1 MATEANPFYP
11 FISSI
16 LRPQKYNTLKKP
28 YSFRSI
34 QISVFRSPSQDP
46 EVFELDEENFY
57 TFYTVDELALRIYEL
72 TDFNDAFHPKYQC
85 LLVPTDDGRY
95 THLQYLFNREKSF
108 LKSPFDT
115 LREGS
120 KTSLFVNLEGQTQD
134 VAIASRRNCLVE
146 STLFPSQDEDT
157 LQVHCYLYSDM
168 LGLYTGDR
176 PVSYQDWFA
185 VFKVYFPELE
195 SDDDGELSES
205 EQTYLKTWYE
215 RFSSKDTI
223 VKQLDYLLQENESM
237 VGPGNSAGGDA
248 VRLNNFKNL
257 RLGWLRPLSHVN
269 HLKYK
274 SFRLDTLFYNF
285 SVSEEVPYMR
295 LYPRNSTPISKIH
308 VKGPLNEP
316 ALETPEILLD
326 WAKDQTPKPN
336 EDVLVAKILLR
347 KGSGVL
353 FPLYA
358 TFTIFQDGSAF
369 FHVQPPKDVRVLTTS
384 VDLRDLADTLF
395 RTVKAI
401 PKLEP
406 LSSTDT
412 ETRPAILYR
421 AEDLQLLDA
430 YAVLEYNGTTES
442 PPLTKAFL
450 RQILPYYR
458 AFFQI
463 TSSPIKEQN
472 PLVFLRYKT
481 VNNFSTPAR
490 DFQFL
495 YRVAQLQKLE
505 GVIDYK
511 AMVPYYLQEFDVS
524 EEIAKQRIGQFIEV
538 KDNLQPIE
546 TETSLKYEQV
556 ENPGIDINL
565 FGRQHPYYTFHIY
578 RVDSLET
585 LQRIKTILSLLV
597 NIKPDQL
604 SGLADSANE
613 LAEEYEGDQEDADS
627 VAGLQTAQGMATE
640 TNRDPR
646 LNAAAAKVT
655 GLAEAD
661 EEDLFASLTGLGTAD
676 DAREFSDGTKDLLGF
691 TEETKQEETV
701 PSLASLAAADQPST
715 ALPPPQVKAKKA
727 KKPTQKQEEEEE
739 EEERQSFSKES
750 AKSYFRKRLQAYDKI
765 LFSYPATTT
774 VKAYPELCMANAMR
788 QPAIMTEDE
797 FSRMKE
803 LYAKDIEEG
812 RIMFLEMPVPKKG
825 AKPQPKSAKTEI
837 VRAMHYGSNQ
847 LPGQTNVLLCS
858 EYWCKNENLVLIGD
872 DFRGTKDR
880 KGRDKEANTCPF
892 CRGTEITNR
901 DVSLPGESVF
911 VRAKGDVKPLHI
923 AFLTKVRHPQNLYLP
938 CCFIPYTGKDESKDK
953 LYTIEDP
960 PFRGQKQSAIYAVR
974 KEAAPLHPV
983 EAARIQ
989 MAAQKSGIPIQTEAP
1004 KEILNV
1010 NYNNYQKIISS
1021 YILKAETFPLTLEYS
1036 KKEMMYNPQLGMVPK
1051 GADTYFAQD
1060 SLKYLVKQDHTVWKL
1075 MTDNATGEAN
1085 VSGFFRMGVD
1095 NRSGFEADSFLAA
1108 LCPYYNMK
1116 NTAQMRNFLFQAI
1129 QPKVFL
1135 SLNYGNFLFDFY
1147 ETNTSS
1153 PPMDAFTRLPNF
1165 KGIHVGKD
1173 KAAFQRLIKAWFY
1186 FKTAVMSKSTKLKQ
1200 YRQFAQLLTYPNFLP
1215 AWDPDREEALEN
1227 GILFIVLEVNQ
1238 NGVVEVRCP
1247 PYGVTTKMQETCDVA
1262 FLLHYW
1268 NGLWEPV
1275 FYTRNDPDADIHET
1289 RLIFTQE
1296 TRADWPQIVKDRFD
1310 EYCQM
1315 CKRSGLGMYMDSPLV
1330 SPQAL
1335 LPLSVLVDSDR
1346 VNVTGILRDA
1356 YNHVSAALVKL
1367 PNETYVPIP
1376 AIDDGGLY
1384 PNLDIELSWTNILDA
1399 IASGD
1404 EILAYYKAAVAPL
1417 LVGYPKASPSY
1428 TVKRQIRMDKTLVE
1442 KPDVVLLQMETGLFV
1457 PARKTDAFPEELES
1471 EIGEAHWLTWAMNS
1485 KLVFGEQK
1493 ASAKEEL
1500 SHQDFQ
1506 EIYEHLRLSFS
1517 NWLRTKPNAKRD
1529 IEKILFVNN
1538 RPNPNMTV
1546 QQKRSAL
1553 FTLLGY
1559 EVLSWLDST
1568 LPKPDRKPSLKRL
1581 DCPVLTSKERCGES
1595 NRCVWQEESGRCL
1608 IHVPE
1613 TYTVGAQEVDAKI
1626 VMVLRLIEELVR
1638 FPLRREELMK
1648 KGIGEYRK
1656 LLEPIRVQ
1664 NEYIIPEV
1672 LPAWNEWLHM
1682 DWKHKDSEQDRYIEE
1697 MGNAVPFEEEEEEET
1712 KEEEEEEPLV
1722 PLTEIPEP
1730 LRTALGDSAK
1740 SLVFY
1745 EMSPTTSLTQVL
1757 QSLSTDPLFS
1767 EKLTEK
1773 GQPDESPLFVDELP
1787 AKYVAQRLSRTVFQ
1801 MIYEP
1806 GDDSGTSYET
1816 LVAKLMLPNKQAAP
1830 VLFVVQLPDE
1840 TRGILSASPAL
1851 PLRPIPISI
1860 LPKALAFE
1868 IKKKPAFDASKPL

>member
-1 MATEANPFYP
+1 MATVANPFYP
-11 FISSI
+11 FISRI
-16 LRPQKYNTLKKP
+16 LRPQKYTSLKNP

-34 QISVFRSPSQDP
+34 QITVFRSPTEEP
-46 EVFELDEENFY
+46 TVFELDEENFY

-72 TDFNDAFHPKYQC
+72 ADFNDAFHPKYQC
-85 LLVPTDDGRY
+85 LLVPAQDQPRY
-95 THLQYLFNREKSF
+95 THLQYMFNREKPI

-120 KTSLFVNLEGQTQD
+120 KTSLFVNLEGQTED
-134 VAIASRRNCLVE
+134 VQIASRRNCLLE

-157 LQVHCYLYSDM
+157 LEVHCYLYSDM

-185 VFKVYFPELE
+185 LFKVYFPELE
-195 SDDDGELSES
+195 SDDDGELDES
-205 EQTYLKTWYE
+205 QQDYLKTWYE
-215 RFSSKDTI
+215 RFSSKDMI
-223 VKQLDYLLQENESM
+223 VKQMDYLLQENPDF
-237 VGPGNSAGGDA
+237 VGPGNSAGGDS

-257 RLGWLRPLSHVN
+257 RLGWLKPLTRVN
-269 HLKYK
+269 PAKYK
-274 SFRLDTLFYNF
+274 SFQLDSLFYNF
-285 SVSEEVPYMR
+285 AVSEEIPYMR

-316 ALETPEILLD
+316 ALDTPDILLD

-336 EDVLVAKILLR
+336 EDVLVAKVLLR
-347 KGSGVL
+347 KGAGIL

-369 FHVQPPKDVRVLTTS
+369 FHIQPPKDVRVLTTA

-395 RTVKAI
+395 RTVKAV

-406 LSSTDT
+406 KSSTDT

-430 YAVLEYNGTTES
+430 YAVLEYNGTPES
-442 PPLTKAFL
+442 PVLNKAFL
-450 RQILPYYR
+450 RQIIPYYR

-505 GVIDYK
+505 GIIDYK
-511 AMVPYYLQEFDVS
+511 AMIPYYLQEFDVS
-524 EEIAKQRIGQFIEV
+524 EEVAKQRIGQFIEV
-538 KDNLQPIE
+538 KDTLQPIE

-578 RVDSLET
+578 RVDSVET
-585 LQRIKTILSLLV
+585 LERLKTILSLLV
-597 NIKPDQL
+597 NIKPEQL
-604 SGLADSANE
+604 SGLESSANE
-613 LAEEYEGDQEDADS
+613 LAEEFEEDQEDADS
-627 VAGLQTAQGMATE
+627 TAGLQTAEGIVREM
-640 TNRDPR
+640 NRDPR
-646 LNAAAAKVT
+646 LNASAKAAKST
-655 GLAEAD
+655 ED
-661 EEDLFASLTGLGTAD
+661 EEDLFAALTGLGSSD
-676 DAREFSDGTKDLLGF
+676 EARGFSDSTPDLLGF
-691 TEETKQEETV
+691 TEETKQDETA
-701 PSLASLAAADQPST
+701 PSLLSLAAADQPST
-715 ALPPPQVKAKKA
+715 ALPPQKAKGKKAKKA
-727 KKPTQKQEEEEE
+727 KQEEEEEE

-765 LFSYPATTT
+765 LFAYPATTT

-797 FSRMKE
+797 FQRMKE
-803 LYAKDIEEG
+803 LYAKDIADG
-812 RIMFLEMPVPKKG
+812 RIMFLEMPRPKKG
-825 AKPQPKSAKTEI
+825 DIPAAKSEKTEI

-858 EYWCKNENLVLIGD
+858 EYWCKNENLVLIAA
-872 DFRGTKDR
+872 DFKGTKDR
-880 KGRDKEANTCPF
+880 KGRDKEPNTCPF
-892 CRGTEITNR
+892 CRGTRITNR
-901 DVSLPGESVF
+901 DIALPGETVF
-911 VRAKGDVKPLHI
+911 ERAKGDVKPLHI

-938 CCFIPYTGKDESKDK
+938 CCFIPYTGENASKSK
-953 LYTIEDP
+953 IYTIEDP
-960 PFRGQKQSAIYAVR
+960 PFQGQKKSAVFAVR
-974 KEAAPLHPV
+974 KEVAPLPPQV
-983 EAARIQ
+983 QARIA
-989 MAAQKSGIPIQTEAP
+989 MEAQKTGYPIKTEAP
-1004 KEILNV
+1004 SESITI
-1010 NYNNYQKIISS
+1010 NYNYYQNISTS
-1021 YILKAETFPLTLEYS
+1021 YILKGETFPLSLEYS
-1036 KKEMMYNPQLGMVPK
+1036 KKDAQHNPQLGMVPK

-1075 MTDNATGEAN
+1075 MTDNDSGEAN

-1095 NRSGFEADSFLAA
+1095 NRSGLEADSFFAA

-1116 NTAQMRNFLFQAI
+1116 NTAQMRHFLYKAI
-1129 QPKVFL
+1129 EPKIFL

-1147 ETNTSS
+1147 ESNS
-1153 PPMDAFTRLPNF
+1153 PSPSIDTITRLGNF
-1165 KGIHVGKD
+1165 KDINPGKD
-1173 KAAFQRLIKAWFY
+1173 KAAFQRLAKAWFY
-1186 FKTAVMSKSTKLKQ
+1186 FKTAVMAKSSKLKQ

-1215 AWDPDREEALEN
+1215 AWDADHTQSLEN

-1247 PYGVTTKMQETCDVA
+1247 PYGVTPQMQDTCDVA

-1275 FYTRNDPDADIHET
+1275 FYTRNDPDANIHET
-1289 RLIFTQE
+1289 RLIFTQD

-1335 LPLSVLVDSDR
+1335 LPLSVLVESDR
-1346 VNVTGILRDA
+1346 VGVTGILRDT
-1356 YNHVSAALVKL
+1356 YNHVAAALVTL
-1367 PNETYVPIP
+1367 PNQTTVVIP
-1376 AIDDGGLY
+1376 AIDDGGLH
-1384 PNLDIELSWTNILDA
+1384 PNLHVELSWTNVLDT
-1399 IASGD
+1399 IASAD
-1404 EILAYYKAAVAPL
+1404 ETLAYYKAAVAPL

-1428 TVKRQIRMDKTLVE
+1428 TVKRQIRMDKTLME
-1442 KPDVVLLQMETGLFV
+1442 KPDVVLLQMESGLFV
-1457 PARKTDAFPEELES
+1457 PAKKTDAFPEELES

-1485 KLVFGEQK
+1485 KLVFGEK
-1493 ASAKEEL
+1493 EATAKEEL

-1506 EIYEHLRLSFS
+1506 EIYQHLRLSFS
-1517 NWLRTKPNAKRD
+1517 NWLRTKPNAKKD
-1529 IEKILFVNN
+1529 IEKVLFVNN

-1559 EVLSWLDST
+1559 EILSWLDST
-1568 LPKPDRKPSLKRL
+1568 LPKPARKASLKRL
-1581 DCPVLTSKERCGES
+1581 DCPVLLSKERCGES
-1595 NRCVWQEESGRCL
+1595 ERCVWQEESGRCL

-1613 TYTVGAQEVDAKI
+1613 KYTVGANEVDAKI
-1626 VMVLRLIEELVR
+1626 VMVLRLIEELIR
-1638 FPLRREELMK
+1638 FPLRREELMR
-1648 KGIGEYRK
+1648 KGVGEYRK
-1656 LLEPIRVQ
+1656 LLEPVRVQ
-1664 NEYIIPEV
+1664 NEYIIPEN

-1697 MGNAVPFEEEEEEET
+1697 MGNAVPFAETNQGEEEAEQN
-1712 KEEEEEEPLV
+1712 EEPLV

-1730 LRTALGDSAK
+1730 LRSALGTAADTQG
-1740 SLVFY
+1740 LVY
-1745 EMSPTTSLTQVL
+1745 YQMSPTTSLTQVL

-1767 EKLTEK
+1767 QKLMEK
-1773 GQPDESPLFVDELP
+1773 GQPEESPLFVDVLP

-1806 GDDSGTSYET
+1806 GDDSGSTYEK
-1816 LVAKLMLPNKQAAP
+1816 LIAKLMLPNKQAAP
-1830 VLFVVQLPDE
+1830 VLFIVQLPDE
-1840 TRGILSASPAL
+1840 SRGILSSSPSL
-1851 PLRPIPISI
+1851 PIRPIPIGL
-1860 LPKALAFE
+1860 LPKSLAFE
-1868 IKKKPAFDASKPL
+1868 IKKTPAFDASKPL